1 MSTVKAIKSHYT
13 NDANEVLAEAMEQGF
28 EVVVV
33 LGLKDG
39 NLNIRRSAMISRL
52 QLLGAIEEA
61 KHHVL
66 EN

>member
-1 MSTVKAIKSHYT
+1 VSTVKAIKSHYT
-13 NDANEVLAEAMEQGF
+13 SDANEVLAEAMEQGF
-28 EVVVV
+28 EAVVV

-39 NLNIRRSAMISRL
+39 NLNIRRSAVISRL

-66 EN
+66 DN